1 MITLITG
8 IIGILTA
15 LGIMI
20 LIRKDQLHVRYG
32 LSWVAVAI
40 TFAMLGLFPQV
51 FDYLATNLGVA
62 YPPILALTLG
72 FSVFV
77 IKILIMDIER
87 SGNVIKLQRLVQRI
101 ALLETEIKEMQNT
114 NERKTM
120 EGESAE
126 EPATK

>member
-32 LSWVAVAI
+32 LGWVLVAI
-40 TFAMLGLFPQV
+40 TFSLLGLFPKV
-51 FDYLATNLGVA
+51 FDQLATYLGVA
-62 YPPILALTLG
+62 YPPVLALMLG
-72 FSVFV
+72 FSLLV
-77 IKILIMDIER
+77 IKFLITDIER

-114 NERKTM
+114 KEKKSS
-120 EGESAE
+120 E
-126 EPATK
+126 

>member
-32 LSWVAVAI
+32 LGWVAVAI

-101 ALLETEIKEMQNT
+101 ALLETEIKEMQNSI
-114 NERKTM
+114 ERKTM
-120 EGESAE
+120 EGESGE
-126 EPATK
+126 ETGD

>member
-8 IIGILTA
+8 IIGIFTA

-32 LSWVAVAI
+32 LGWVAVAI
-40 TFAMLGLFPQV
+40 TFAMLGLFPQI
-51 FDYLATNLGVA
+51 FDFLATNLGVA
-62 YPPILALTLG
+62 YPPVLALTLG
-72 FSVFV
+72 FSVIV

-87 SGNVIKLQRLVQRI
+87 SGNETKLQRLVQRI
-101 ALLETEIKEMQNT
+101 ALLETDIKEMQNT

-120 EGESAE
+120 EGESGAE
-126 EPATK
+126 TRD

>member
-8 IIGILTA
+8 IFGILTA

-32 LSWVAVAI
+32 LGWVAVAI
-40 TFAMLGLFPQV
+40 TFSMLGFFPKV
-51 FDYLATNLGVA
+51 FDYLATYLGVT
-62 YPPILALTLG
+62 YPPVLALTLG
-72 FSVFV
+72 FSLFV

-87 SGNVIKLQRLVQRI
+87 SGNEVKLQRLVQRI

-120 EGESAE
+120 EGESGE
-126 EPATK
+126 ETHD

>member
-1 MITLITG
+1 MITLITS

-20 LIRKDQLHVRYG
+20 LIRKDRLHVRYG
-32 LSWVAVAI
+32 LGWVLVAI
-40 TFAMLGLFPQV
+40 TFSLLGLFPKV
-51 FDYLATNLGVA
+51 FDQLATYLGVA
-62 YPPILALTLG
+62 YPPVLALMLG
-72 FSVFV
+72 FSMLV

-120 EGESAE
+120 EGESGE
-126 EPATK
+126 KTRG